1 MMERINNIVIIR
13 EPNDITINDIIQ
25 DINKLLEDAT
35 LPEDLKLMIVTE
47 AHKFKFEKEDMSLLN
62 PFVIKLLKR
71 FITFR
76 QAFVVKS
83 PINTA
88 YTMIYQNI
96 VQNASYISSN
106 SKLQTQSSELQTQS
120 SEFQSNTDINNHS
133 ETTQE
138 TKIPQESSNRYVVE
152 VFSTEEAA
160 LEWLQK

>member
-1 MMERINNIVIIR
+1 MERINNIVIIR

-47 AHKFKFEKEDMSLLN
+47 APKFKFEKEDMSLLN
-62 PFVIKLLKR
+62 PFVINLLKR

-106 SKLQTQSSELQTQS
+106 SKLQNQS
-120 SEFQSNTDINNHS
+120 SEFQGNTDTNKHS

-138 TKIPQESSNRYVVE
+138 TEIPQERSNRYLVE